1 MLRYSAFSL
10 ALLSAPANASEAQP
24 ADDAL
29 QTNAADPEPEIDQIL
44 VIATRLRGSLDVP
57 QTPVVTLD
65 EAEIAAYG
73 AASIADLLAALAP
86 QTGSGRGRG
95 DSIPVILVN
104 GQRIANF
111 REMRNFPPEA
121 IRKVEVLP
129 EEVAL
134 RFGYPPDSR
143 VVNFILKDN
152 FRNRTAEIK
161 FGLPTRGGYSTLV
174 LEGTLLK
181 INGNDRLSVTGSTDD
196 TTPLYEGERG
206 VVQAS
211 LPITTGPN
219 PADYRTLIADSR
231 NFGFNVS
238 WSAGLGKDGKGGLF
252 SLNGNATRAESRSGS
267 GLDALTAPLERISRA
282 TNLSG
287 GAALNT
293 YFGQWQFAATADAIH
308 GENETLIDRFAGTG
322 ADMAIS
328 NTERLTSLAT
338 LTGRPLGLPAG
349 PLSVTIKAG
358 YNWSN
363 IDSRDTRSTG
373 SATNLT
379 RGRAFTGMNLALP
392 LTSRRERFLD
402 AIGDITLNLSAGYD
416 HLSDFGQLTDRSA
429 GLTWAPTGRLGF
441 QASYIVSDAAPSLSQ
456 LGNPQTQTFNVPL
469 YDFTTG
475 QSVLVT
481 VIGGGNPDL
490 VKERQRDIKL
500 SANWQL
506 PVLRGSSLLAEYFRN
521 RSSNVSA
528 EFPLLTPAIEAAFPG
543 RIARDLSGRI
553 VSIDQR
559 PVTLAETA
567 GSRLRYGFN
576 ISGSIGKPG
585 SGGGPLGG
593 MRGPGGGGRGPGG
606 GGQGGMFGG
615 PGGQGRWNVA
625 LYHTV
630 RFSEQVIV
638 ASGGPV
644 LNLLGG
650 DALTGGGVAKH
661 LLELEGGAFSKG
673 IGLRVAA
680 RYSAPTMVRSSGLPR
695 ASDLHFG
702 GLGVIDLRLFADLG
716 QRKALTRFSG
726 FFKGARLSLRADN
739 LFDARQRV
747 TDGSGTV
754 SLSYQPDYLD
764 PRGRFVQIEFR
775 KMF

>member
-29 QTNAADPEPEIDQIL
+29 QTNAANQELEIDQIL

-161 FGLPTRGGYSTLV
+161 FGLPTRGGYSTSM

-267 GLDALTAPLERISRA
+267 GLDALTAPLERISRV

-680 RYSAPTMVRSSGLPR
+680 RYGAPTMVRSSGLPR

-747 TDGSGTV
+747 TDGSCTV
-754 SLSYQPDYLD
+754 PLSYQPDFLD